1 MSEPSWLDT
10 KLRRA
15 PQARLLDVG
24 EALVLVSQ
32 GGEGRELH
40 GDSAALA
47 RAVLELLM
55 VPRTGRELLTEL
67 EALAGGPIERPAV
80 IGELLGLLRD
90 ASAIESAAASSR
102 SRSPVVP
109 GPRVVLA
116 ITGAIASMHAPA
128 VVQAMQARGFRVRV
142 AATESALRFVRS
154 EALEA
159 LVHEPVV
166 ASTWPS
172 PGDRLH
178 VPHIELAQW
187 ADAVVVCPAS
197 ATTIGRLASG
207 DFGSIVS
214 AIALSTR
221 APVLVVP
228 SMNEVMIT
236 SAAVRRNLATL
247 AGDGMHVAA
256 PAPGIE
262 VADRPEARIPGL
274 GAAPPPSVVVQLL
287 EAMLRRRKVARRVP
301 EAEDWDAMYRD
312 HLETTLPW
320 HTDVADEDVLAA
332 LSRFAPAPS
341 AVLEVGTGLGTLA
354 VELAHRGHRVIA
366 TDVSALAL
374 ERAHARAPA
383 APVVWVRDDVTSST
397 LHGRFDA
404 IVDRGCLHA
413 LSDAQ
418 SRAYATTVARLLAP
432 GGVLV
437 LKALAPEAAAERRV
451 TAHTAASLA
460 TIFFD
465 AFDAFDAR
473 LGTVMDEPSRLEGPH
488 DAPPARLIVMRREPS
503 RGDGAT
509 PA

>member
-40 GDSAALA
+40 AESAALA

-55 VPRTGRELLTEL
+55 VPRTGRELLVEL
-67 EALAGGPIERPAV
+67 EALSGGPIERPAV

-90 ASAIESAAASSR
+90 AGAIESATASPR
-102 SRSPVVP
+102 PARRVIP
-109 GPRVVLA
+109 GPRVVLG
-116 ITGAIASMHAPA
+116 ITGAVATMHAPA

-142 AATESALRFVRS
+142 AATDGALRFVRT

-166 ASTWPS
+166 AGLWPT
-172 PGDRLH
+172 GDRLH

-197 ATTIGRLASG
+197 ATTIGRLAGG

-228 SMNEVMIT
+228 SMNEAMLT
-236 SAAVRRNLATL
+236 SAAVHRNLATL
-247 AGDGMHVAA
+247 AGDGMHVAG
-256 PAPGIE
+256 PASGIE

-287 EAMLRRRKVARRVP
+287 EAMLRRRGTARRVP

-312 HLETTLPW
+312 HLETALPW
-320 HTDVADEDVLAA
+320 HAEAADEDLLAA
-332 LSRFAPAPS
+332 VSRFAAPPS
-341 AVLEVGTGLGTLA
+341 AVLEIGTGLGTLA
-354 VELAHRGHRVIA
+354 VELALRGHRVIA
-366 TDVSALAL
+366 TDVSGLAL
-374 ERAHARAPA
+374 ERAHARAPDST
-383 APVVWVRDDVTSST
+383 VVWIRDDVTAST

-404 IVDRGCLHA
+404 IVDRGCLHG

-418 SRAYATTVARLLAP
+418 SRAYAATVTRLLAP

-437 LKALAPEAAAERRV
+437 LKTLAPEVAPHRSVAV
-451 TAHTAASLA
+451 HTAATLVALFGSTLE
-460 TIFFD
+460 
-465 AFDAFDAR
+465 
-473 LGTVMDEPSRLEGPH
+473 LVLDEASTMPGPEG
-488 DAPPARLIVMRREPS
+488 AAPARLVALRRHVGTAPDPERS
-503 RGDGAT
+503 
-509 PA
+509 

>member
-40 GDSAALA
+40 AESAALA

-55 VPRTGRELLTEL
+55 VPRTGRELLVEL
-67 EALAGGPIERPAV
+67 EALSGGPIERPAV

-90 ASAIESAAASSR
+90 AGAIESATASPR
-102 SRSPVVP
+102 PARAMIP
-109 GPRVVLA
+109 GPRVVLG
-116 ITGAIASMHAPA
+116 ITGAVATMHAPA

-142 AATESALRFVRS
+142 AATEGALRFVRT

-166 ASTWPS
+166 AGTWPS

-197 ATTIGRLASG
+197 ATTIGRLAGG

-228 SMNEVMIT
+228 SMNEAMIT

-256 PAPGIE
+256 PASGIE

-312 HLETTLPW
+312 HLETALPW
-320 HTDVADEDVLAA
+320 HAEAADEDLLAA
-332 LSRFAPAPS
+332 VSRFAAAPS
-341 AVLEVGTGLGTLA
+341 AVLEIGTGLGTLA
-354 VELAHRGHRVIA
+354 VELARRGHRVIA

-374 ERAHARAPA
+374 ERAHARAPEA
-383 APVVWVRDDVTSST
+383 SVVWIRDDVTAST

-413 LSDAQ
+413 LSDVQ
-418 SRAYATTVARLLAP
+418 SRTYAATVTRLLAP

-437 LKALAPEAAAERRV
+437 LKTLAPAAAALRSV
-451 TAHTAASLA
+451 TAHTAATLTALFGTTFELA
-460 TIFFD
+460 LDD
-465 AFDAFDAR
+465 ASTMPGPGDAALAR
-473 LGTVMDEPSRLEGPH
+473 LVVLRRHVGTAPSPER
-488 DAPPARLIVMRREPS
+488 S
-503 RGDGAT
+503 
-509 PA
+509 